1 MAEKNAKSKRDRKG
15 ERGASLLDKL
25 TEAEAASVLR
35 KLLDR
40 HSELR
45 AEAEA
50 AARDMLA
57 GISPLSVAGEIEDAL
72 LQFDYDDLNGRAGR
86 RSCGYVEPS
95 EAAGELLQ
103 EALDPF
109 IDDMKRYLEAG
120 LEEPACQ
127 FCQGILLG
135 LYRVRGS
142 ENDILNWAPDFPG
155 EAAGNVLEVWRE
167 TSGSDRGSAP
177 AKGGRRLSPDFC
189 ARTCSGLGLAS
200 QAPFLRRMVAGL
212 PSFRRIG
219 RLGGLRREN
228 SLFGG

>member
-15 ERGASLLDKL
+15 ESGASLLDKL

-95 EAAGELLQ
+95 EAAGELLE

-127 FCQGILLG
+127 FCQGCRLATLSAN
-135 LYRVRGS
+135 R
-142 ENDILNWAPDFPG
+142 
-155 EAAGNVLEVWRE
+155 AAWR
-167 TSGSDRGSAP
+167 
-177 AKGGRRLSPDFC
+177 
-189 ARTCSGLGLAS
+189 AS
-200 QAPFLRRMVAGL
+200 W
-212 PSFRRIG
+212 
-219 RLGGLRREN
+219 
-228 SLFGG
+228 

>member
-15 ERGASLLDKL
+15 ESGASLLDKL

-95 EAAGELLQ
+95 EAAGELLE
-103 EALDPF
+103 EALDPC
-109 IDDMKRYLEAG
+109 IKNMKRYLEAG
-120 LEEPACQ
+120 LQDQACQ

-177 AKGGRRLSPDFC
+177 AKGRRRLSPDF
-189 ARTCSGLGLAS
+189 
-200 QAPFLRRMVAGL
+200 V
-212 PSFRRIG
+212 
-219 RLGGLRREN
+219 REDVPDWDWLLKPH
-228 SLFGG
+228 S